1 MTIIVLMNKG
11 YNKCN
16 YAVATY
22 HCHFLISLLLFY
34 SSVLFYN
41 YYYYSINF
49 INLLSHISAGYAIL
63 QNTDL
68 LSITLKEILTYRQ
81 ICAQLKS

>member
-1 MTIIVLMNKG
+1 MQLQPTIAIFI
-11 YNKCN
+11 
-16 YAVATY
+16 
-22 HCHFLISLLLFY
+22 FLCYCFTLLFCF
-34 SSVLFYN
+34 FY

-49 INLLSHISAGYAIL
+49 INLLSHISAGYAVL
-63 QNTDL
+63 QNPDL

>member
-1 MTIIVLMNKG
+1 MQLCSCNLPLPFLYFFVIVL
-11 YNKCN
+11 
-16 YAVATY
+16 
-22 HCHFLISLLLFY
+22 LFCF
-34 SSVLFYN
+34 VFFY

-63 QNTDL
+63 QNPDL

>member
-1 MTIIVLMNKG
+1 MQLQPTIAIFI
-11 YNKCN
+11 
-16 YAVATY
+16 
-22 HCHFLISLLLFY
+22 FLCYCFTLLFCF
-34 SSVLFYN
+34 FY

-63 QNTDL
+63 QNPDL

>member
-1 MTIIVLMNKG
+1 MNKG

-22 HCHFLISLLLFY
+22 HCHFYISLLLFY
-34 SSVLFYN
+34 SSVLFYYY
-41 YYYYSINF
+41 YYYYSISF

-63 QNTDL
+63 QNPDL